1 MMMIKMKDDADDNT
15 DTDDVSNGWQ
25 WDEEGNNDEDGKG
38 YVDGYDNEDAGDGND
53 DGDECSG
60 DEDDH

>member
-38 YVDGYDNEDAGDGND
+38 YVDGYDNEDAVDGNY
-53 DGDECSG
+53 DGDKCGG